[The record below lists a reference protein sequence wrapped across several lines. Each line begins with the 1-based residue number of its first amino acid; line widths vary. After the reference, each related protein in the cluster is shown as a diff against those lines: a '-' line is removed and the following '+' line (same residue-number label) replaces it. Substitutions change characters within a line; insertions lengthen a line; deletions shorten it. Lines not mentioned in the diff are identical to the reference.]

1 MCEPLRGWR
10 HVRVTARRI
19 RKDWAVCIKELC
31 DVHYPHAQKIILVED
46 NLNTHNG
53 MSLYETFPPEEAR
66 RLLDRL
72 EFHSTPKH
80 GSWLDMAE
88 TELGILNRQCLDRRI
103 DSQDELLWHLWALA
117 GLRNTIGSRIV
128 AVGGPSGWGMSS
140 AA

>member
-1 MCEPLRGWR
+1 M
-10 HVRVTARRI
+10 
-19 RKDWAVCIKELC
+19 
-31 DVHYPHAQKIILVED
+31 IILVED

-53 MSLYETFPPEEAR
+53 TSLYETVPPEEAR
-66 RLLDRL
+66 RRVDRL

-88 TELGILNRQCLDRRI
+88 TELGILDRQCLDRRI

-128 AVGGPSGWGMSS
+128 AVGGPSGWRMSS